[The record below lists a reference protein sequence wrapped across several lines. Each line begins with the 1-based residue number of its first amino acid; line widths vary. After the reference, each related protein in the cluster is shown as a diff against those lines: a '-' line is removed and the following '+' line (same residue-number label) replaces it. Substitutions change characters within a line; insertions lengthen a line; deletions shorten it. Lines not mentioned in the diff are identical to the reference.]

1 MRTITKKFASLSG
14 TTETFALDLKVQDQ
28 GRQTW
33 EFFATD
39 TAENIRIRLKSVI
52 TQEDGT
58 EVQGSGSVP
67 STYGCDIQT
76 IDLTTD
82 VLTIVNF
89 NMKLGHVRCTYDDD
103 GTGVMQGTLHIKAT
117 AAK

>member
-1 MRTITKKFASLSG
+1 MRTITKKFSPTLTA
-14 TTETFALDLKVQDQ
+14 ETFAMDLKVQDQ

-39 TAENIRIRLKSVI
+39 SAANIRMKLKSVI
-52 TQEDGT
+52 TQDDGT
-58 EVQGSGSVP
+58 EVQGSGSVL

-89 NMKLGHVRCTYDDD
+89 NMKLGHVRCTFMSD
-103 GTGVMQGTLHIKAT
+103 GGGAMAGDLYIKAT

>member
-1 MRTITKKFASLSG
+1 MRTITKKFSSLAG
-14 TTETFALDLKVQDQ
+14 EVETFALDLKVQDQ

-58 EVQGSGSVP
+58 EVQGSGSGA
-67 STYGCDIQT
+67 TAGCDIQT

-103 GTGVMQGTLHIKAT
+103 GTGAMQGPLHIKAT

>member
-14 TTETFALDLKVQDQ
+14 ETETFAMDLKVQDQ

-58 EVQGSGSVP
+58 EVQGSGIGA
-67 STYGCDIQT
+67 TAGCDIQT

-103 GTGVMQGTLHIKAT
+103 DTGAMQGTLYIKAT

>member
-1 MRTITKKFASLSG
+1 MRTITKKFAGLSG
-14 TTETFALDLKVQDQ
+14 TTETFAMDLKVQDQ

-39 TAENIRIRLKSVI
+39 SAANVRIRLKSVI
-52 TQEDGT
+52 TADDGT
-58 EVQGSGSVP
+58 EVAGSGSGA
-67 STYGCDIQT
+67 TAGCDIQT

-103 GTGVMQGTLHIKAT
+103 GGGAMAGDLYIKAT

>member
-1 MRTITKKFASLSG
+1 MRTITKKFSPTLTA
-14 TTETFALDLKVQDQ
+14 ETFAMDLKVQDQ

-39 TAENIRIRLKSVI
+39 SAANIRMKLKSVI
-52 TQEDGT
+52 TQDDGT
-58 EVQGSGSVP
+58 EVAGSGTGATV
-67 STYGCDIQT
+67 GCDIQT

-89 NMKLGHVRCTYDDD
+89 NMKLGHVRCTFMSD
-103 GTGVMQGTLHIKAT
+103 GGGDMAGDLYIKAT